1 MKLAGEKFHSQLI
14 GFKFHHYDCIPAR
27 QMTRTFFPVVITPQW
42 KFGYTNFN
50 CNLFYTCCL
59 WMRICMLH
67 WIFFKAKIWIREDRL
82 RANTWYLCKNKRSM
96 AIITCEKYF
105 FICVKMARDIFIPP
119 NLHLL
124 ILRFFNSTILFR
136 GVDWWHS
143 RTPIR
148 CLPGKRIIVFQ
159 YYLTKCYIFLLNW

>member
-1 MKLAGEKFHSQLI
+1 
-14 GFKFHHYDCIPAR
+14 
-27 QMTRTFFPVVITPQW
+27 MTAYPPDRRLELFFPVVITPRW
-42 KFGYTNFN
+42 KLGFTNFN
-50 CNLFYTCCL
+50 CNLFYTCFL

-67 WIFFKAKIWIREDRL
+67 RIIFKAIIWIREDRL

-105 FICVKMARDIFIPP
+105 FIGVKLARDIFILS

-143 RTPIR
+143 RTSIR
-148 CLPGKRIIVFQ
+148 CLPGKRIIVLQ
-159 YYLTKCYIFLLNW
+159 YYLN

>member
-1 MKLAGEKFHSQLI
+1 MWSWQEKNFHSQLI
-14 GFKFHHYDCIPAR
+14 GFEFHHYNCIPAR
-27 QMTRTFFPVVITPQW
+27 QTTRTFFSGRNNSTMKIWIYQFSLQFVL
-42 KFGYTNFN
+42 YM
-50 CNLFYTCCL
+50 LSL
-59 WMRICMLH
+59 DEDMLH
-67 WIFFKAKIWIREDRL
+67 RLIFKAIIWIREDRL
-82 RANTWYLCKNKRSM
+82 RANTWYLCKNKRSI

-105 FICVKMARDIFIPP
+105 FICVKLAREIFIPP

-148 CLPGKRIIVFQ
+148 CLHGKRIIVFQ
-159 YYLTKCYIFLLNW
+159 YYLN